1 MATRALPILRV
12 VALAY
17 EDLWR
22 VLRTMPTLIACALLI
37 VLAAQVLEEVFPLRV
52 VYGAVS
58 GHFLGIAIG
67 AFQSFCL
74 TPILIAMHRFI
85 VLEEMPAGYAVD
97 PTQPSFIAFFSWLI
111 ALSLMSASVFAV
123 PEVLTAFGISAK
135 GALGPMLMVA
145 IVVTI
150 VILRLAILFPAI
162 AVGARG
168 ATAAHALADSKGH
181 VLAIFLIF
189 LLTLLPMVSLAVAV
203 TLLLGRDA
211 MVPGSTLDVI
221 GLVLGGI
228 IHTIVIILAVAV
240 ASRLFQA
247 VGERLRISGSAR

>member
-1 MATRALPILRV
+1 MATRAFPILRA

-22 VLRTMPTLIACALLI
+22 VLRAMPTLVLYVLLI
-37 VLAAQVLEEVFPLRV
+37 VLAAKVLEELFPLRV

-67 AFQSFCL
+67 ALQSFCL

-85 VLEEMPAGYAVD
+85 VIEEVPADYAVD

-111 ALSLMSASVFAV
+111 ALSLMSTSVFVV
-123 PEVLTAFGISAK
+123 PELLAAFGVSAA
-135 GALGPMLMVA
+135 GALGPMLMMA

-162 AVGARG
+162 AIGARG

-181 VLAIFLIF
+181 VLSIFLVF
-189 LLTLLPMVSLAVAV
+189 LLTLLPTVAVAVAV
-203 TLLLGRDA
+203 TLLLGRGA
-211 MVPGSTLDVI
+211 MASGSPLFVI
-221 GLVLGGI
+221 GLVLGSI
-228 IHTIVIILAVAV
+228 IHAVVIILAVAV
-240 ASRLFQA
+240 ASRLFQTI
-247 VGERLRISGSAR
+247 GERLLRQQA

>member
-1 MATRALPILRV
+1 MATRALPILRAV
-12 VALAY
+12 TLAY

-22 VLRTMPTLIACALLI
+22 VWRAMPMLIACALLI
-37 VLAAQVLEEVFPLRV
+37 ALAAQVLEEVFPLRV
-52 VYGAVS
+52 IYGAIS

-67 AFQSFCL
+67 ALQSFCL

-85 VLEEMPAGYAVD
+85 VLEEVPAGYAVD

-123 PEVLTAFGISAK
+123 PELLTAFAISAK
-135 GALGPMLMVA
+135 AALGPMLMVA
-145 IVVTI
+145 IVMTI
-150 VILRLAILFPAI
+150 VTLRLAILFPAI

-181 VLAIFLIF
+181 VLSIFLVF
-189 LLTLLPMVSLAVAV
+189 LLTLLPMVALAVAV
-203 TLLLGRDA
+203 TLTLGRGA
-211 MVPGSTLDVI
+211 MVRGSTLDVV
-221 GLVLGGI
+221 GMALGSS
-228 IHTIVIILAVAV
+228 IHTVVLILVVAV

-247 VGERLRISGSAR
+247 IGERLLRQQA

>member
-1 MATRALPILRV
+1 MVTKALPILRA

-17 EDLWR
+17 EDLRR
-22 VLRTMPTLIACALLI
+22 VLRAMPMLIACVLLI
-37 VLAAQVLEEVFPLRV
+37 VLAAKVLEEVFPSRII
-52 VYGAVS
+52 YGAIS
-58 GHFLGIAIG
+58 GHFLEFAIG
-67 AFQSFCL
+67 LAQSFCL
-74 TPILIAMHRFI
+74 TPILIAMHRFV
-85 VLEEMPAGYAVD
+85 VLEEVPAGYTVD
-97 PTQPSFIAFFSWLI
+97 PSQPSFIAFFSWLI

-162 AVGARG
+162 AAGARG

-189 LLTLLPMVSLAVAV
+189 LLTLLPM
-203 TLLLGRDA
+203 
-211 MVPGSTLDVI
+211 
-221 GLVLGGI
+221 
-228 IHTIVIILAVAV
+228 
-240 ASRLFQA
+240 
-247 VGERLRISGSAR
+247 